1 MKSKKPLLWILGI
14 AAVML
19 LVSIDFNGLS
29 DWLGNRVILLP
40 KDQIPQL
47 NVNTPWK
54 VEVKV
59 HRRDPFGNNEEIILP
74 DDQYRLS
81 MTPLDDHT
89 ERLAQFENGAIT
101 CPEAAMLHLKFQ
113 IDLLPESKFRFFGK
127 STIGTWNQLLA
138 VGIEPIGEWLR
149 VDVKNEPVH
158 VQNHLQVVSRSEYDG
173 NGGTYFPLT
182 PDEVTSTKDLTLV
195 CDAAVTTLRG
205 NSSLHY
211 NYFSFD
217 GSKDH
222 NIADPPL
229 VRGSP
234 QTCLLNN
241 QWILAG
247 GNLPEEGYS
256 IPQIVLAYD
265 LKTKTW
271 SQLPTLPDE
280 TSHVTAA
287 FVNQNQLAVYSPTHD
302 DTTDEWGPTTLYVLR
317 GDKWAKEGEL
327 KYDFGVGDTF
337 SVENGIIFIATQS
350 MNNPIKTLMGGYMKT
365 IGVAPGYSAHA
376 PVVVV
381 DDRILQWTNEGV
393 YELHSSLRE
402 SPTEPQPQK

>member
-1 MKSKKPLLWILGI
+1 MLGVGAI
-14 AAVML
+14 VL

-40 KDQIPQL
+40 ENKIPRL
-47 NVNTPWK
+47 ELNTPWK
-54 VEVKV
+54 IAVKV

-74 DDQYRLS
+74 GDEYRLT

-101 CPEAAMLHLKFQ
+101 CSEAAILHLKFQ

-138 VGIEPIGEWLR
+138 VGIEPIGEWRR
-149 VDVKNEPVH
+149 VDIEKEPAH
-158 VQNHLQVVSRSEYDG
+158 VQHHLQVVSRFEHDG

-182 PDEVTSTKDLTLV
+182 PEEILSTKGLTLV
-195 CDAAVTTLRG
+195 SDAAVTTLRG

-211 NYFSFD
+211 NYFLFD

-222 NIADPPL
+222 DIDAPPL

-234 QTCLLNN
+234 KTCLFND

-247 GNLPEEGYS
+247 GNLPEDGYS

-271 SQLPTLPDE
+271 SQLPTLPEE
-280 TSHVTAA
+280 TSHVKVT
-287 FVNQNQLAVYSPTHD
+287 FVKHGQLAVYSPTY
-302 DTTDEWGPTTLYVLR
+302 DEATQKWGPNTLYVLR
-317 GDKWAKEGEL
+317 DGKWSTEGEL
-327 KYDFGVGDTF
+327 KYDFPIGDAFGTKDGV
-337 SVENGIIFIATQS
+337 ICLATQNI
-350 MNNPIKTLMGGYMKT
+350 NNPVKTIKDGYMKT
-365 IGVAPGYSAHA
+365 IGIAPGYSAHA

-393 YELHSSLRE
+393 CELHSSLRE
-402 SPTEPQPQK
+402 SPTEPQPQE